1 MKITEWE
8 NKTNQP
14 NFWTDPGR
22 VKVLRKLSLYQ
33 NKKDQWER
41 IVKYWEE
48 IYALNDLLEEDLDED
63 LLQEFEKKAAFLERE
78 IEKLQLEALLGGR
91 YDQANAILSVHPGA
105 GGVDSCDWA
114 EMLLRTYL
122 NWSEKKG
129 YRVRIVDWLE
139 GAEAGIKNATAV
151 IEGRFAYGYL
161 KEEVGIHR
169 LIRISPF
176 DAAHRRHTSFTA
188 VDVIPETEEGEVEIK
203 EEDLRIETF
212 RAGGPGGQHVN
223 TTDSAVR
230 ISHLPTGI
238 VVQCQDQRSQHKNK
252 ATALRILKSRLYSL
266 RELEKQR
273 NIQQRY
279 QEKARIEWGNQVR
292 SYFLHPYTL
301 VKDHRTGLETSDVW
315 SVING
320 NLDKFINASLKQKL
334 STEFSS
340 PLREAQEP
348 NKQNDNNYA

>member
-14 NFWTDPGR
+14 NFWTDPER
-22 VKVLRKLSLYQ
+22 VKVLRELSLYQ
-33 NKKDQWER
+33 NKKDQWKK
-41 IVKYWEE
+41 IVECWEE
-48 IYALNDLLEEDLDED
+48 IYALEDLLEEDLDED

-78 IEKLQLEALLGGR
+78 IEKLQLEALLSGR

-105 GGVDSCDWA
+105 GGIDSCDWA

-129 YRVRIVDWLE
+129 YRVRIVDWLG
-139 GAEAGIKNATAV
+139 GAEAGIKSATAV

-176 DAAHRRHTSFTA
+176 DAAHRRHTSFAA

-223 TTDSAVR
+223 VTDSAVR

-266 RELEKQR
+266 RELERQR

-301 VKDHRTGLETSDVW
+301 VKDHRTGLETSDVR

-320 NLDKFINASLKQKL
+320 NLDKFINASLKQKIAM
-334 STEFSS
+334 EFPS

-348 NKQNDNNYA
+348 NKQNNNNHA

>member
-1 MKITEWE
+1 LKITEWE

-14 NFWTDPGR
+14 NFWTDPER
-22 VKVLRKLSLYQ
+22 VKVLRKLSFYQ

-41 IVKYWEE
+41 MVKYREE
-48 IYALNDLLEEDLDED
+48 IYVLNDLLEEDLDED

-139 GAEAGIKNATAV
+139 GAEAGIKSATAV

-176 DAAHRRHTSFTA
+176 DAAHRRHTSFAA

-203 EEDLRIETF
+203 EEDLKIETF

-223 TTDSAVR
+223 VTDSAVR

-301 VKDHRTGLETSDVW
+301 VKDHRTGLEISDVW

-334 STEFSS
+334 SMEFPS